1 MRLPVCVLGFSLVV
15 LSAAIPVSAQTVPR
29 TEISGGYQFVNYSVD
44 GEGESLPKGWYVDVA
59 GNLTP
64 IFGVVFQVG
73 GNYKTFEESF
83 SIGGATI
90 TGTADLKVHNFLGGV
105 RLSARKSSR
114 FVPYGQVLA
123 GAVNSAIELTA
134 TTTIPGVPSF
144 SQDDSATNFAL
155 QAGGGVNFGLTD
167 NFGIRFGLDYLR
179 VFAEDE
185 GINAFRFH
193 AGVVFGR

>member
-1 MRLPVCVLGFSLVV
+1 MRLPVCVLTFCLVV
-15 LSAAIPVSAQTVPR
+15 LSAAMPVSAQTVPR

-73 GNYKTFEESF
+73 GSYKTFDESVT
-83 SIGGATI
+83 IGGGTLTA
-90 TGTADLKVHNFLGGV
+90 TADLKVHPFLGGV
-105 RLSARKSSR
+105 RLSARKSSA

-123 GAVNSAIELTA
+123 GAVNSSIELTA
-134 TTTIPGVPSF
+134 SSTIPGVPGF
-144 SQDDSATNFAL
+144 SQEESATNFAL
-155 QAGGGVNFGLTD
+155 ELGGGVNFGLTA
-167 NFGIRFGLDYLR
+167 NTGIRFGLDYLR

-193 AGVVFGR
+193 AGVVISR